1 MDEIKQGNN
10 NDAPPTMPVKRKRGR
25 PRKDPSLIRRTNAP
39 APPPG
44 FRIVNGNQPRQ
55 LLAIENAHP
64 NANANPVD
72 NIVGQAVTGVVEGT
86 FDAGYLL
93 AVKIGNSTTSLR
105 GVVFKPGHFVPISSE
120 NDVAPHVQTIRRNE
134 IPLPLANQNRV
145 RGRRPKSRERNKQH
159 GNIQRMET
167 SHFLNGYPTANQVQI
182 FAPQT
187 TDLASSKG
195 KQVVP
200 VSAYSVP
207 SVGSRGLVV
216 PVVLQP
222 VSLSNGF
229 PPSYQMPPFP
239 SQTSHTVVL
248 NHKPLQTVATQVES
262 SQSQSSHQV
271 TPEGGQNGA
280 FRDLQ
285 SSGTH
290 IDNSMGAGKSSAE
303 DSGLSGEGDS
313 DTSEP
318 LSVEPLQT
326 IHSHIRYQ
334 SGPVHNPAELNKIGR
349 MSELLQEQMPPV
361 ENKATGNDVTDK
373 GTAPELCQSNA
384 VKVGTENFVRLKLI
398 KRNEDPLLFRN
409 LRWKKS

>member
-1 MDEIKQGNN
+1 MNQVDQGNSH
-10 NDAPPTMPVKRKRGR
+10 DALPPMSLKRKRGR
-25 PRKDPSLIRRTNAP
+25 PRKDPSLIRKTDAP

-55 LLAIENAHP
+55 LLAIENT
-64 NANANPVD
+64 NANANPSD

-93 AVKIGNSTTSLR
+93 AVKIGNSNTSLR

-134 IPLPLANQNRV
+134 IPFPMANQARV
-145 RGRRPKSRERNKQH
+145 RGRRPKSRERNKQR
-159 GNIQRMET
+159 GDVQRMET
-167 SHFLNGYPTANQVQI
+167 SHFFNGFPNPNQVQI
-182 FAPQT
+182 FTPQT

-239 SQTSHTVVL
+239 SQSSHPVVL
-248 NHKPLQTVATQVES
+248 NHKPVQTIATQVEP
-262 SQSQSSHQV
+262 SQSQTIHQV
-271 TPEGGQNGA
+271 ALEAGQNIA
-280 FRDLQ
+280 LRDSQ
-285 SSGTH
+285 
-290 IDNSMGAGKSSAE
+290 NSMGAGKSSAE

-326 IHSHIRYQ
+326 IHSHVRYQ
-334 SGPVHNPAELNKIGR
+334 SGPVNNPTELNKIGR
-349 MSELLQEQMPPV
+349 MSELLQ
-361 ENKATGNDVTDK
+361 
-373 GTAPELCQSNA
+373 
-384 VKVGTENFVRLKLI
+384 VK
-398 KRNEDPLLFRN
+398 
-409 LRWKKS
+409 

>member
-1 MDEIKQGNN
+1 MNQVDQGNSH
-10 NDAPPTMPVKRKRGR
+10 DAPPPMPLKRKRGR
-25 PRKDPSLIRRTNAP
+25 PRKDPSLIRKTDAP

-55 LLAIENAHP
+55 LLAIENT
-64 NANANPVD
+64 NANANPSD

-93 AVKIGNSTTSLR
+93 AVKIGNSNTSLR

-120 NDVAPHVQTIRRNE
+120 NDVAPHVQTIRRND
-134 IPLPLANQNRV
+134 IPFPMANQARV
-145 RGRRPKSRERNKQH
+145 RGRRPKSRERNKQR
-159 GNIQRMET
+159 GDVQRMET
-167 SHFLNGYPTANQVQI
+167 SHFFNGFPNPNQVQI

-239 SQTSHTVVL
+239 SQTSHPVVL
-248 NHKPLQTVATQVES
+248 NHKPVQTIATQVEPS
-262 SQSQSSHQV
+262 RSQTTHQV
-271 TPEGGQNGA
+271 AQEAGQNSA
-280 FRDLQ
+280 LRDSQ
-285 SSGTH
+285 
-290 IDNSMGAGKSSAE
+290 NSMGAGKSSAE

-326 IHSHIRYQ
+326 IHSHVRYQ
-334 SGPVHNPAELNKIGR
+334 SGPVNNPTELNKIGR
-349 MSELLQEQMPPV
+349 MSELLQALQENMVENQMPPV
-361 ENKATGNDVTDK
+361 ENKATGNGIGHE
-373 GTAPELCQSNA
+373 GTGSQLTP
-384 VKVGTENFVRLKLI
+384 
-398 KRNEDPLLFRN
+398 NESLP
-409 LRWKKS
+409 